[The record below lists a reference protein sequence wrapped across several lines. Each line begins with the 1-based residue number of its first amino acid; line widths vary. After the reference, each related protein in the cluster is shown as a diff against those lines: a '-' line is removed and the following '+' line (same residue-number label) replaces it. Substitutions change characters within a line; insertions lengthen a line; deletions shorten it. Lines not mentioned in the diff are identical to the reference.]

1 MKDQNTFLEDL
12 CVVPLCCA
20 GWDKWELTKYRTRD
34 LNPWPVT
41 LRVIRTVCYHIY
53 VLEGKALLWGNL
65 RNAQQRCRD
74 TVLTQSFCFFCRW
87 SVVQSP
93 LRPGWVSVQNI
104 SQQFSCCLCTV
115 TQKHVCAQ
123 EHICVLWKGRSY
135 LMTAQLVQPQQFCW
149 SFNSPGFPTASNSLL
164 TVSISET
171 RALIKPRD
179 FRNSMKHCF
188 HLRFRVLLNPAVNI
202 GDVHL
207 QRVLPKFHLQ
217 LVWGLVLHVQIF
229 SWARKCHM
237 ETWLK
242 KASCLIL
249 NGNCHP
255 LANDKQYYGL
265 CISCN

>member
-1 MKDQNTFLEDL
+1 MGVDKIQDTRFK
-12 CVVPLCCA
+12 PLTC
-20 GWDKWELTKYRTRD
+20 DI
-34 LNPWPVT
+34 
-41 LRVIRTVCYHIY
+41 VITTVCYHIY

-74 TVLTQSFCFFCRW
+74 VVLTQSFCLFGRW
-87 SVVQSP
+87 SLVKSP

-123 EHICVLWKGRSY
+123 EHICVLWKGWSY

-149 SFNSPGFPTASNSLL
+149 SFDSPGFPTASNSLF

-171 RALIKPRD
+171 RALIKPLD
-179 FRNSMKHCF
+179 FRNFIKHCF
-188 HLRFRVLLNPAVNI
+188 HLNFRVPLNLEWLLVMFICNGCFQNSTSLWGKHP
-202 GDVHL
+202 
-207 QRVLPKFHLQ
+207 Q
-217 LVWGLVLHVQIF
+217 LVWGFVLHVQIF

-242 KASCLIL
+242 KASCLIS